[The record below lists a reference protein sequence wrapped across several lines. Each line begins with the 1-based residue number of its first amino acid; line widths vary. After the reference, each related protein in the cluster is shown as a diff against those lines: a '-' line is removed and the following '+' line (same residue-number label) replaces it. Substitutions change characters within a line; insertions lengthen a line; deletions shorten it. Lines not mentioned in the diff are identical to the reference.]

1 MPKPISHF
9 DPFGFGIEAQEVQE
23 VQDEESEEF
32 DEEYLAAE
40 NEAKAFLYDL
50 IKSGV
55 DISSNKDLNRYILNH
70 GQLKRYPHLLGYL
83 EMSNSS
89 DNWTYKGG
97 ISPRWYKFIC
107 EELNLSK
114 NKSNAKAKKF
124 TPYSQAIKDRTEFD

>member
-1 MPKPISHF
+1 MTKPITSF
-9 DPFGFGIEAQEVQE
+9 DSFDLDIEDLENLE
-23 VQDEESEEF
+23 IKDEEHKEF

-40 NEAKAFLYDL
+40 NEAKSFLYDL
-50 IKSGV
+50 IKSGIN
-55 DISSNKDLNRYILNH
+55 ISSNKDLNRYILNH

-83 EMSNSS
+83 EMSNLS

-114 NKSNAKAKKF
+114 NRSKAKAKKF
-124 TPYSQAIKDRTEFD
+124 TPYSQAIKDYTEFD